1 MKKILII
8 SSHPGAGQTTL
19 AVNLGS
25 GLVRK
30 GYRVMIAA
38 SRGNH
43 KLHDYLDSLHRE
55 NAMEKARE
63 DEESVQ
69 IPSLE
74 IMAMGL
80 PMEKDADYMLLVPE
94 EDAECETLI
103 GEYDHL
109 LVCIDF
115 NREEEGEKTAGWEEI
130 LLSKPE
136 ENGGITLIVPN
147 KMNSKEWEHN
157 SQELFALAEHFG
169 PERIADPI
177 PACERVH
184 DLPRLGKTVWQ
195 IQRQNLQEAFD
206 RLIETVENL

>member
-8 SSHPGAGQTTL
+8 ASHPGAGQTTL

-25 GLVRK
+25 GLARK
-30 GYRVMIAA
+30 GHRVMIAA
-38 SRGNH
+38 AGDNY
-43 KLHDYLDSLHRE
+43 KLHDYLDSLQRE
-55 NAMEKARE
+55 NARG
-63 DEESVQ
+63 DGESVQ
-69 IPSLE
+69 IPFLE
-74 IMAMGL
+74 IAARGL
-80 PMEKDADYMLLVPE
+80 PLEKDVDYLLLVPE
-94 EDAECETLI
+94 EEAECEILI
-103 GEYDHL
+103 GEYDYL

-115 NREEEGEKTAGWEEI
+115 SGEEEVKKLTDWEEI
-130 LLSKPE
+130 LLNKPGG
-136 ENGGITLIVPN
+136 NGGLTLIVPN

>member
-8 SSHPGAGQTTL
+8 ASHPGAGQTTL

-25 GLVRK
+25 GLARK
-30 GYRVMIAA
+30 GHRVMIAA
-38 SRGNH
+38 AGDNH
-43 KLHDYLDSLHRE
+43 KLHDYLDSLQRE
-55 NAMEKARE
+55 NARG
-63 DEESVQ
+63 DGESVQ
-69 IPSLE
+69 IPFLE
-74 IMAMGL
+74 IAAMGL
-80 PMEKDADYMLLVPE
+80 LLEKDVDYLLLVPE
-94 EDAECETLI
+94 EEAECEILI

-115 NREEEGEKTAGWEEI
+115 SGEEEVKKLTDWEEI
-130 LLSKPE
+130 LPNRPGG
-136 ENGGITLIVPN
+136 NGGITLIVPN